1 MKEPFRS
8 VILDLKEQNQNQ
20 STDHH
25 IELPGLGPTQGHTT
39 MGLNEDRDPAHI
51 PLAKPCGLD

>member
-8 VILDLKEQNQNQ
+8 VISDLKEQNQNQ

-25 IELPGLGPTQGHTT
+25 IELPGLCPAQGHIAK
-39 MGLNEDRDPAHI
+39 GLNEDQNSAHI
-51 PLAKPCGLD
+51 RLAKPCGLG